1 MLIAQV
7 AHLAHVGYELLVI
20 VAQFSEHVQG
30 RDVICIVVRHS
41 LQAAD
46 VTDRVQGDAA
56 NFPNTFGNCV
66 RRGKGLITLFIKEKM
81 IVAKMGT

>member
-1 MLIAQV
+1 MYF
-7 AHLAHVGYELLVI
+7 AHAPGQLLV
-20 VAQFSEHVQG
+20 VVTQFSEHVQG

-46 VTDRVQGDAA
+46 VTDRVQGGTA
-56 NFPNTFGNCV
+56 NFPNTFRDCV
-66 RRGKGLITLFIKEKM
+66 SRGKDLIALFIKEKM